1 MFYEIDFRG
10 KRDGL
15 SKEGSGR
22 VAIFKTIGL
31 IKSYT
36 LESNYNTGRYVNV
49 LPPMGKNSSAR
60 NKSLVVPKYTPA
72 IFEDVSQ
79 DFSELFTSVGEYYV
93 FLFKVGKAL
102 GPSILDLTGSNPLSR
117 LPNSEFKNLQGLRNS
132 LRGDIDKSMARA
144 VLTTTKV
151 SSVEVRNERFDMK
164 FQGNKISRI

>member
-1 MFYEIDFRG
+1 MKFNFRLRSVFRG

-60 NKSLVVPKYTPA
+60 NKSLIVPKYTPS
-72 IFEDVSQ
+72 IFEDVSDENYKLICQ
-79 DFSELFTSVGEYYV
+79 
-93 FLFKVGKAL
+93 
-102 GPSILDLTGSNPLSR
+102 SIGC
-117 LPNSEFKNLQGLRNS
+117 FV
-132 LRGDIDKSMARA
+132 IF
-144 VLTTTKV
+144 VLIGR
-151 SSVEVRNERFDMK
+151 SDEHSAHRFW
-164 FQGNKISRI
+164 I

>member
-1 MFYEIDFRG
+1 MAYRG

-72 IFEDVSQ
+72 IFEDVRDRQ
-79 DFSELFTSVGEYYV
+79 FRCGFFVCCENNFFFV
-93 FLFKVGKAL
+93 
-102 GPSILDLTGSNPLSR
+102 SR
-117 LPNSEFKNLQGLRNS
+117 LDEHL
-132 LRGDIDKSMARA
+132 AH
-144 VLTTTKV
+144 
-151 SSVEVRNERFDMK
+151 RFL
-164 FQGNKISRI
+164 I